1 MEKECC
7 GEGLIRGS
15 EGRGTASAQERANL
29 CHHRIRAQSSMSAQQ
44 SHYFGIYARL
54 NNNNN
59 NNNTMGMASSNM
71 QPDAKGI
78 IRGTVHDIPYLVEHD
93 WPSTHNH
100 T

>member
-1 MEKECC
+1 MQSNALWRGGREVYVAEKYMAE
-7 GEGLIRGS
+7 L
-15 EGRGTASAQERANL
+15 NL

-78 IRGTVHDIPYLVEHD
+78 TRGTVHDIPYLVEHD